1 MSGVFGIADVTKAS
15 DLDRIISTM
24 AKRQTHYSWHQ
35 NSQTVDERAGAALG
49 RIGIG
54 IFNPGTQPIHSE
66 DRAVTLVF
74 SGELTKTEPLRHA
87 LRATNGRYSR
97 VIDEELILAAYAH
110 WGVKCMEQLHGQFI
124 LAILDRN
131 KNVLIL
137 ANDRFGLYPTY
148 YRADR
153 RRLIFA
159 PEMKALLSAIEEPLR
174 LRMDA
179 LAEYFRF
186 QRLLGSKTFFEG
198 IHVLPPA
205 TILQYHLSSGELS
218 LTRYWDLGQTKP
230 LPATISFDE
239 AVEEGER
246 LFSQAIGVAAEGSS
260 RIGVYLSG
268 GLDSRGIAG
277 TLAKLGRTPQTFTF
291 GQPGCRDEHYAR
303 QIAGAIGAH
312 HHFYPYLDGKW
323 IEQYAPVHVQLTEG
337 FHSWLHMHG
346 INMLADVRQ
355 SIDINVSGLGDLL
368 WPDSQFTPPHLISA
382 PDDIAFSS
390 IFFELYHQKYSWPGL
405 TYPEEYVLYAEPYR
419 QQLVGAAY
427 DSFQTELRAYSHL
440 PYAIRA
446 AAFNLTNHFARHLV
460 YHVVFG
466 RSHVE
471 YRLPYFDLELLTFA
485 YRLPLE
491 IGLER
496 RVQKGIISRYLPRVA
511 RIPATSDE
519 LPVVEGVQSQRMAKL
534 LKRMRHQVE
543 RYLAP
548 VSTHRSS
555 LYADY
560 EGWLRTDLR
569 TWAES
574 ILFDRKTLDRGIFAR
589 DALTSLWARH
599 LTGNE
604 LWTVGKIASIIT
616 FEMMMRELNQ

>member
-1 MSGVFGIADVTKAS
+1 MGV
-15 DLDRIISTM
+15 M
-24 AKRQTHYSWHQ
+24 AQSLTHYPWHQ
-35 NSQTVDERAGAALG
+35 TSQTVDERTGAALG

-54 IFNPGTQPIHSE
+54 IFNPGIQPIHS
-66 DRAVTLVF
+66 DDGAITLVF
-74 SGELTKTEPLRHA
+74 SGELTQTEPLRLA
-87 LRATNGRYSR
+87 LRATNGGFSR
-97 VIDEELILAAYAH
+97 MIDEELVLAAYAH
-110 WGVKCMEQLHGQFI
+110 WGVKCVEQLHGQFV
-124 LAILDRN
+124 LALLDRN

-153 RRLIFA
+153 QHLIFA
-159 PEMKALLSAIEEPLR
+159 PEMKALVRAIDEPLH
-174 LRMDA
+174 LRIDA

-186 QRLLGSKTFFEG
+186 QRLLGSKTFFDG

-205 TILQYHLSSGELS
+205 TVLQYDLPSGELS
-218 LTRYWDLGQTKP
+218 MTRYWDLGQTKP
-230 LPATISFDE
+230 VPPTISFNE
-239 AVEEGER
+239 AVEEGGR
-246 LFSQAIGVAAEGSS
+246 LFTQAIGTAAEGSG

-277 TLAKLGRTPQTFTF
+277 MLAKLGRTPQTFTF

-303 QIAGAIGAH
+303 QIAGVIGAQ
-312 HHFYPYLDGKW
+312 HHFYPYLNGKW
-323 IEQYAPVHVQLTEG
+323 IEQYAPVHVQLAEG

-368 WPDSQFTPPHLISA
+368 WPDAQFTPPHLVSA

-390 IFFELYHQKYSWPGL
+390 ILFELYHQKYSWPGL

-419 QQLVGAAY
+419 RQLVGAAY
-427 DSFQTELRAYSHL
+427 DSFQTELRMYSHL

-446 AAFNLTNHFARHLV
+446 SAFNLTNHFARHLV

-491 IGLER
+491 IGMER

-511 RIPATSDE
+511 RIPASSDE
-519 LPVVEGVQSQRMAKL
+519 LPVVEGIQSQRMAKL
-534 LKRMRHQVE
+534 MKRMRHQMV

-548 VSTHRSS
+548 GSIDRSS

-569 TWAES
+569 AWAES
-574 ILFDRKTLDRGIFAR
+574 ILFDQRTLDRGIFAR
-589 DALTSLWARH
+589 DALASLWARH
-599 LTGNE
+599 LAGNE

>member
-1 MSGVFGIADVTKAS
+1 MSGVFGIADVAQS
-15 DLDRIISTM
+15 GEVDRAIRTM
-24 AKRQTHYSWHQ
+24 AQSLTHYRWHQ
-35 NSQTVDERAGAALG
+35 CSQIADERAGVALG

-54 IFNPGTQPIHSE
+54 IFNPGAQPIHS
-66 DRAVTLVF
+66 DDGAITLVF
-74 SGELTKTEPLRHA
+74 SGELTRKEL
-87 LRATNGRYSR
+87 LRAAVQSTNGSAMQWT
-97 VIDEELILAAYAH
+97 DENLVLAAYAH
-110 WGVKCMEQLHGQFI
+110 WGVKCVDRLQGQYVF
-124 LAILDRN
+124 AILDRN
-131 KNVLIL
+131 KNELIL

-148 YRADR
+148 YCTTHQ
-153 RRLIFA
+153 RLVFA
-159 PEMKALLSAIEEPLR
+159 PEVKALLCAIDESPR

-186 QRLLGSKTFFEG
+186 QRLLGTKTFFEG
-198 IHVLPPA
+198 IQVLPPA
-205 TILQYHLSSGELS
+205 TVLQYDLGSGQIWS
-218 LTRYWDLGQTKP
+218 TRYWDLAQTTP
-230 LPATISFDE
+230 VPPSITFGE
-239 AVEEGER
+239 AVEEGAR
-246 LFSQAIGVAAEGSS
+246 LFSQAIGSAADGDG

-277 TLAKLGRTPQTFTF
+277 MLAKQGRMPQTFTF
-291 GQPGCRDEHYAR
+291 GQPGCRDEYYAR
-303 QIAGAIGAH
+303 QIAGAIGAQ
-312 HHFYPYLDGKW
+312 HHFYPYLNGKW
-323 IEQYAPVHVQLTEG
+323 IEQFAPVHVQLAEG

-346 INMLADVRQ
+346 INMLDDVRQ
-355 SIDINVSGLGDLL
+355 HIDINVSGLGDLL
-368 WPDSQFTPPHLISA
+368 WPDPHFTPAHLVSA

-390 IFFELYHQKYSWPGL
+390 ILFELYHQKYSWPGL

-419 QQLVGAAY
+419 RQLVGAAY
-427 DSFQTELRAYSHL
+427 DSFQTELKAYSHL
-440 PYAIRA
+440 PYSIRA

-460 YHVVFG
+460 YHVVSG

-471 YRLPYFDLELLTFA
+471 YRLPYFDLELLSFA
-485 YRLPLE
+485 YRLPIE
-491 IGLER
+491 IGIDR

-511 RIPATSDE
+511 RVPATADE
-519 LPVVEGVQSQRMAKL
+519 LPIVEGVQSQRMAKL
-534 LKRMRHQVE
+534 VKRMRHQMG

-548 VSTHRSS
+548 ASVHRSS

-574 ILFDRKTLDRGIFAR
+574 ILFDRRTLDRGIFER
-589 DALTSLWARH
+589 EALASLWARH